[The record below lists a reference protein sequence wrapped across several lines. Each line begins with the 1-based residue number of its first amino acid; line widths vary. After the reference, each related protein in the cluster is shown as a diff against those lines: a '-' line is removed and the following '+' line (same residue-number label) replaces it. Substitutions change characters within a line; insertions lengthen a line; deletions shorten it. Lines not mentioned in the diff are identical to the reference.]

1 MPPCFHFCT
10 FHGSILCLATCRE
23 AIVAIAKCLF
33 NMQIIFSRKQ
43 SRDKR
48 LRKRLWPSS
57 KLPKIV
63 WIVDLFPEKSYHQR
77 SLQIIRARCGG
88 GNSRV
93 SLGSESTLCSMVS
106 ARPSKHLFAK
116 HLLFHLHV
124 SLFPALWSPKT
135 PPSRFSLVFNWK

>member
-106 ARPSKHLFAK
+106 AWPSKHWFTK
-116 HLLFHLHV
+116 HLLSHLHV
-124 SLFPALWSPKT
+124 NCLPPLWSPKPQPAT
-135 PPSRFSLVFNWK
+135 SSFVFS